1 MTTTAAIKGLAIVG
15 LCVVTMAL
23 PACRT
28 TDTAR
33 RQKTFDSARSAVLA
47 LTDAVKKGDVESL
60 NAIFGPDVQAL
71 IDSSDPVTA
80 RRNQQVF
87 NVAVAERW
95 RLENENADRATLVIG
110 LEEWPFPIPIVK
122 DGSEWRFD
130 TGAGKEEILAR
141 RIGRNELSVIR
152 VCRTYVAAQ
161 RLYAKY
167 GHDGKPK
174 GLYARAFNSDAAR
187 QNGLFWPARPGER
200 RSPLGDLF
208 ADASVEAEKRAG
220 REPQPFHG
228 YYFRILTGQGPAAPG
243 GQMDYLVNGELS
255 RGFALVAWPAFYDVS
270 GVMTFV
276 VNHDG
281 LIFEQDLGPG
291 TGDQA
296 KAMTLYNPDSSWTAL
311 R

>member
-1 MTTTAAIKGLAIVG
+1 VALVL
-15 LCVVTMAL
+15 LCALPAL

-28 TDTAR
+28 TGTAPG
-33 RQKTFDSARSAVLA
+33 QKTFDSARSAALG
-47 LTDAVKKGDVESL
+47 LTDAVKTGDVASL

-71 IDSSDPVTA
+71 IDSSDLATA

-95 RLENENADRATLVIG
+95 RLEPEGADRATLVIG
-110 LEEWPFPIPIVK
+110 LEEWPFPIPLVR
-122 DGSEWRFD
+122 DGGAWRFD
-130 TGAGKEEILAR
+130 TTAGKEEILAR

-152 VCRTYVAAQ
+152 ICRTYVAAQ

-167 GHDGKPK
+167 AHDGKAK
-174 GLYARAFNSDAAR
+174 GLYARVFNSDPGR
-187 QNGLFWPARPGER
+187 HNGLFWPARRGER
-200 RSPLGDLF
+200 RSPLGDLY
-208 ADASVEAEKRAG
+208 AGASVEAAKRAG

-228 YYFRILTGQGPAAPG
+228 YYFRILTGQGAAAPG
-243 GQMDYLVNGELS
+243 GEIGYLVDGELS
-255 RGFALVAWPAFYDVS
+255 RGFALVAWPAYYDVS

-281 LIFEQDLGPG
+281 VVFEKDLGQDTDP
-291 TGDQA
+291 QA
-296 KAMTLYNPDSSWTAL
+296 RAMTVYNPDPSWAAV

>member
-1 MTTTAAIKGLAIVG
+1 MRTTAVTRGLSIVL
-15 LCVVTMAL
+15 LCAMTAAL

-28 TDTAR
+28 ADTSQ
-33 RQKTFDSARSAVLA
+33 RQKTFDSARGAVLE
-47 LTDAVKKGDVESL
+47 LTDAVKKGDVASL
-60 NAIFGPDVQAL
+60 NAIFGPDAQAL
-71 IDSSDPVTA
+71 VDSSDPVTA

-95 RLENENADRATLVIG
+95 RLEHETPDRATLVIG
-110 LEEWPFPIPIVK
+110 LEEWPFPIPLVK
-122 DGSEWRFD
+122 EGGGWRFD

-152 VCRTYVAAQ
+152 VCQTYVAAQ

-174 GLYARAFNSDAAR
+174 GLYARAFTSDGAR
-187 QNGLFWPARPGER
+187 QNGLYWPARHGDR

-208 ADASVEAEKRAG
+208 AGASVEAEKRAG

-228 YYFRILTGQGPAAPG
+228 YYFRILTAQGAAASG
-243 GQMDYLVNGELS
+243 GQADYLANGELS

-281 LIFEQDLGPG
+281 VVSEKDVGPD
-291 TGDQA
+291 TAAQA
-296 KAMTLYNPDSSWTAL
+296 KAMTLYNPDSSWTAV